1 MSQDIKKRP
10 RDNRHLSAPVL
21 PTTKATHVAAS
32 VQQAIQRDPLQAMPG
47 DEAAQRKHP
56 VMQAIDLL
64 INYDG
69 NNEQAFNPEAYH
81 EAGRQLQTYHA
92 EQMGALQQAS
102 GRAEAANQ
110 QLSEF
115 VERVAGMMDIDLIDA
130 DMNAQELLEVL
141 QDRLNP
147 PAPYVAESLSGAAEK
162 AGAHL
167 HDVCTVLA
175 KHFGDDPAVTFENA
189 AGLVKEM
196 AEDAAEFDHLRKYHS
211 DHVAQLKGVR
221 PTEHYI
227 TLDDL
232 RLQVADILGFEKG
245 TTAGPEYPLQA
256 MREAFDKQQAT
267 VQQQSR
273 ELREYVDPNV
283 LRQLVS
289 DFGGGLVDNPLE
301 VLREI
306 LTNLQKNQMPDGWQA
321 HSQTLIDSNLRY
333 EQVLATMRNLLS
345 LA

>member
-69 NNEQAFNPEAYH
+69 EELFEPDSFN

-102 GRAEAANQ
+102 GRAEESTR
-110 QLSEF
+110 QLSELI
-115 VERVAGMMDIDLIDA
+115 EDVAEMLGFDLTDRTA
-130 DMNAQELLEVL
+130 GEMLEVL
-141 QDRLNP
+141 RDRLNP
-147 PAPYVAESLSGAAEK
+147 PMPYLDPDSPADFPALAEPLSEAAEK
-162 AGAHL
+162 AGSHL
-167 HDVCTVLA
+167 HDVCSVLA

-189 AGLVKEM
+189 AGLVQGIVGDLANLANQFHNERDRADKLL
-196 AEDAAEFDHLRKYHS
+196 A
-211 DHVAQLKGVR
+211 
-221 PTEHYI
+221 
-227 TLDDL
+227 TL
-232 RLQVADILGFEKG
+232 
-245 TTAGPEYPLQA
+245 
-256 MREAFDKQQAT
+256 QQDSQK
-267 VQQQSR
+267 V
-273 ELREYVDPNV
+273 REYVDPNA

-333 EQVLATMRNLLS
+333 EKVLATMRNVMS
-345 LA
+345 LV

>member
-1 MSQDIKKRP
+1 MSKPNRT
-10 RDNRHLSAPVL
+10 RDPGKIAAMHRTQP
-21 PTTKATHVAAS
+21 THVAAS

-147 PAPYVAESLSGAAEK
+147 PAPYLDPDSLAPADPRAVTPKEHAAIK
-162 AGAHL
+162 NM
-167 HDVCTVLA
+167 HDICAVLA
-175 KHFGDDPAVTFENA
+175 KHFEDDPAVTFENA
-189 AGLVKEM
+189 AGLVGSIIGDFE
-196 AEDAAEFDHLRKYHS
+196 ESEHLRKYHEK
-211 DHVAQLKGVR
+211 HVEQLRDNLRERGGVTSPNPQEAEELEALRETVKALAPLLGLRDDVKDRADLNRIIGKVRSLIENQQPEGWAENAQ
-221 PTEHYI
+221 
-227 TLDDL
+227 
-232 RLQVADILGFEKG
+232 ILVESNKRYEN
-245 TTAGPEYPLQA
+245 ALAA
-256 MREAFDKQQAT
+256 MR
-267 VQQQSR
+267 
-273 ELREYVDPNV
+273 NV
-283 LRQLVS
+283 MSLV
-289 DFGGGLVDNPLE
+289 
-301 VLREI
+301 
-306 LTNLQKNQMPDGWQA
+306 
-321 HSQTLIDSNLRY
+321 
-333 EQVLATMRNLLS
+333 
-345 LA
+345 

>member
-32 VQQAIQRDPLQAMPG
+32 VPQAIQRDPLQAMPG

-115 VERVAGMMDIDLIDA
+115 VERVAGMMDIDLVDA
-130 DMNAQELLEVL
+130 DMNPQELLEVL

-147 PAPYVAESLSGAAEK
+147 PTPYLDPDSLAPADPRPVTPKEHAAIK
-162 AGAHL
+162 NM
-167 HDVCTVLA
+167 HDVCSVLA

-189 AGLVKEM
+189 AGLVQGIVGDLANLANQFHNERDRADKLL
-196 AEDAAEFDHLRKYHS
+196 A
-211 DHVAQLKGVR
+211 
-221 PTEHYI
+221 
-227 TLDDL
+227 TL
-232 RLQVADILGFEKG
+232 
-245 TTAGPEYPLQA
+245 
-256 MREAFDKQQAT
+256 QQDSQK
-267 VQQQSR
+267 V
-273 ELREYVDPNV
+273 REYVDPNA

-333 EQVLATMRNLLS
+333 EKVLATMRNVMS
-345 LA
+345 LV